1 MKKINNR
8 RKSREL
14 VMKSLYRGIVNDFD
28 YNLIKKDITEDPDY
42 IRSDQKLLESL
53 LQGIESNYEL
63 ISDNIKKFTEKKL
76 EDLSPI
82 ELSVLLL
89 ATYELMFSIDTPFKV
104 IINEALEITKTFG
117 SVEGHKFVNGI
128 LDKLA
133 KEHRASETRLVS

>member
-1 MKKINNR
+1 
-8 RKSREL
+8 
-14 VMKSLYRGIVNDFD
+14 MKSLYRGIVNDFD
-28 YNLIKKDITEDPDY
+28 YKLIKKDITEDPDY

>member
-1 MKKINNR
+1 
-8 RKSREL
+8 
-14 VMKSLYRGIVNDFD
+14 MKSLYRGIVNDFD
-28 YNLIKKDITEDPDY
+28 YKLIKKDITEDPDY

-53 LQGIESNYEL
+53 LEGIESNYVL

-133 KEHRASETRLVS
+133 KEHRASEIRLVS

>member
-1 MKKINNR
+1 
-8 RKSREL
+8 
-14 VMKSLYRGIVNDFD
+14 MKSLYRGIVNDFD

-53 LQGIESNYEL
+53 LQGIESNYGL

>member
-1 MKKINNR
+1 
-8 RKSREL
+8 
-14 VMKSLYRGIVNDFD
+14 MKSLYRGIVNDFD

-53 LQGIESNYEL
+53 LQGIESNYVL

>member
-1 MKKINNR
+1 
-8 RKSREL
+8 
-14 VMKSLYRGIVNDFD
+14 MKSLYRGIVNDFD

>member
-1 MKKINNR
+1 
-8 RKSREL
+8 
-14 VMKSLYRGIVNDFD
+14 MKSLYRGIVNDFD

-53 LQGIESNYEL
+53 LQGIESNYGL

-133 KEHRASETRLVS
+133 KEHRASETRLLS

>member
-1 MKKINNR
+1 
-8 RKSREL
+8 
-14 VMKSLYRGIVNDFD
+14 MKSLYRGIVNDFD
-28 YNLIKKDITEDPDY
+28 YKLIKKDITEDPDY

-133 KEHRASETRLVS
+133 KEHRASETRLLS

>member
-53 LQGIESNYEL
+53 LQGIESNYGL